1 MSFSIIAAVGKNLEL
16 GKDGDLVFHLK
27 KDMKYFKE
35 TTLGFPV
42 IMGGNT
48 FRSLGRPLPG
58 RENVVLSRGDD
69 FPEGVVVCHSL
80 EEIVEKYGDKDA
92 FIIGGGKIYEM
103 FLSIAEKLY
112 LTEVNASAE
121 ADVFFPEFDKSKYS
135 REVVGSDSE
144 DGLDF
149 DFVVYTKEE
158 L

>member
-27 KDMKYFKE
+27 EDMKYFRK

-58 RENVVLSRGDD
+58 RENVVLSRGED
-69 FPEGVVVCHSL
+69 FPDGVVVCHSL
-80 EEIVEKYGDKDA
+80 EEIIEKYGKKDA

-103 FLSIAEKLY
+103 FLPLSEKLY
-112 LTEVNASAE
+112 LTEANASAD
-121 ADVFFPEFDKSKYS
+121 ADVYFPEFNKNTYTRD
-135 REVVGSDSE
+135 VVGSGSE

-149 DFVVYTKEE
+149 EFVVYTKEE

>member
-27 KDMKYFKE
+27 EDMKYFKK
-35 TTLGFPV
+35 TTLSFPV

-69 FPEGVVVCHSL
+69 FPEGVIVCHSL
-80 EEIVEKYGDKDA
+80 DEIVEKYGDKDA

-103 FLSIAEKLY
+103 FLPLSKKLY
-112 LTEVNASAE
+112 LTEVDASAD
-121 ADVFFPEFDKSKYS
+121 ADVFFPDFDKSAYK
-135 REVVGSDSE
+135 REVVGSGSE

-149 DFVVYTKEE
+149 EFVVYTKEE